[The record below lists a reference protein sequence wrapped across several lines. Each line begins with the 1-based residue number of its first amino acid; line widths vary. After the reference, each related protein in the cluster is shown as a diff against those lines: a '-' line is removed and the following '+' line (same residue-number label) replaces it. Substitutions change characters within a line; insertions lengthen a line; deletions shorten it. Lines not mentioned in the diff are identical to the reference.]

1 MTALEQLNAYL
12 KRLEGRI
19 KLYALSRGSA
29 LVFAIALVLTVF
41 FVWISN
47 RYAFAQD
54 VVLPLRI
61 ALFVL
66 LAAGI
71 ALLLVRPILLLTR
84 RRITNLVEQ
93 RAPEF
98 QERLLTLTDR
108 KDPSN
113 PWDEVLA
120 EDALKVAGIHTPE
133 TLTPTKPLVTFAG
146 AGMVALA
153 VLLWLIF
160 AGPGYWGYGA
170 GLLWTGHADVAKR
183 PLYDISVQPGDK
195 TIRRK
200 ADQMITATL
209 RGFSADSVTLHA
221 RYGTTGKWDQTSMQ
235 VQSNG
240 DQYRFLFA
248 GLSDTVEYYIRAD
261 KAQSKHFTIHVKDFP
276 AVKRVRVALRFPSG
290 LDLQNV
296 VLDPAGDIRA
306 VDGTIAEISVL
317 TDRPLENGLLVTDDG
332 KKVTLKKG
340 DGNWSST
347 VLKIEKDGSY
357 HIAALDNSEAVRI
370 SDDYYIESKKDE
382 APTVKILKPGRDP
395 HVSPIEELPV
405 RVTAADDFAIKGL
418 DLHYSVNGG
427 EEQVVPL
434 LKAKN
439 PKEAEGGTT
448 LYFENLKVAPG
459 DLVSF
464 YATAKD
470 AKATT
475 KSEMVFAQAE
485 PFDFKFSQSQQAGG
499 GGGGAGNQ
507 SDGISQRQKQIIAA
521 TFNETKE
528 AKARAAL
535 AEDAKFLSSLQAKLG
550 EQAQVL
556 AQRMGSREMGASGPE
571 FQQFSKLMTQA
582 SGEMGGA
589 VEQLRPGKWR
599 EALVPEQKA
608 LGSLLRAEA
617 LFRDIQVAF
626 GQQSGGGG
634 GGASG
639 AQRDLARMFDLEL
652 DTTKNQYE
660 TGQSASSDSANDA
673 QKAMDEAYERLQAL
687 AKRQEE
693 LAAQNSQQQVAEQR
707 WQEEQLRREAEELR
721 KQMQQMAKNSQN
733 SQGQSSQGQNSQ
745 NQNSHGQQGSQS
757 SQSQGGSQGSQSQS
771 ASAGSSPSQ
780 GSGSRQNA
788 QSASNR
794 NAQNSQQN
802 AQNRADQQRAAE
814 SMRRVT
820 EALGRAENEMRN
832 AVSNGDAT
840 ARERA
845 LSEIREAQELMNRMM
860 HDQAGRSVADLANRA
875 SQLAESQKSIS
886 DRLKQM
892 YGESGSDSRAGS
904 RTLGG
909 GEGMPEM
916 NDPNSMRFGY
926 GFRRRY
932 YSQPGHEPSQG
943 EKAMADEKD
952 RLANEVQRLQQQVQQ
967 QAQALAGTR
976 PDAARKLSRALSE
989 AEQKDLA
996 VRIQKNAEWMR
1007 QGYGDRNLA
1016 TEDSVTSGLQQFSR
1030 DLRDAD
1036 EALQAGGSPNGQKG
1050 GNEQTAR
1057 ALSEIRSLREDL
1069 ERKAAQNGSDRSG
1082 QSQGGQQQSAQRGG
1096 QQSGQQNGQ
1105 SGQQSGQPG
1114 QSASSS
1120 QGGQMGGE
1128 RSGYG
1133 PLGGYWNPRGGGGRD
1148 MSREDIQ
1155 SAIAQL
1161 RGLRDQAGTRDRAL
1175 TGYIDGALGN
1185 LQHLTG
1191 AQDGLLEARI
1201 SQDALT
1207 SLQRLEV
1214 ELGKRLTQQQNE
1226 GTRTGAHE
1234 DSPEKYHDAVAG
1246 YFRKLS
1252 QSK

>member
-19 KLYALSRGSA
+19 RLYALSRGAAFVFTMA
-29 LVFAIALVLTVF
+29 LALTVF

-47 RYAFAQD
+47 RYAFAQG

-61 ALFVL
+61 ALFLL

-71 ALLLVRPILLLTR
+71 SLLLVRPVLRLTR
-84 RRITNLVEQ
+84 RRVTDLIEQ

-98 QERLLTLTDR
+98 QERLLTLTERNDA
-108 KDPSN
+108 SN

-120 EDALKVAGIHTPE
+120 EDALKVAELHTPE
-133 TLTPTKPLVTFAG
+133 TLTPTRPLLTFAG
-146 AGMVALA
+146 AGAIALA
-153 VLLWLIF
+153 VLLWLIV

-170 GLLWTGHADVAKR
+170 GLLWTGHADAAKK
-183 PLYDISVQPGDK
+183 PLYDITVQPGDK

-200 ADQMITATL
+200 ADQIITATL
-209 RGFSADSVTLHA
+209 QGFSADHVTLHA
-221 RYGTTGKWDQTSMQ
+221 KYGSTAKWDQTPMQ
-235 VQSNG
+235 VQSDG
-240 DQYRFLFA
+240 DRYRFLFA
-248 GLSDTVEYYIRAD
+248 GLSDTVEYYVQAD

-276 AVKRVRVALRFPSG
+276 AVKRVRVALRYPAG
-290 LDLQNV
+290 LDLENV

-306 VDGTIAEISVL
+306 VDGTTAEISVL
-317 TDRPLENGLLVTDDG
+317 TDRPLENGILVTDDG
-332 KKVTLKKG
+332 KKLTLEKG
-340 DGNWSST
+340 DGNWSKA

-357 HIAALDNSEAVRI
+357 HIAALDNAEPVRI
-370 SDDYYIESKKDE
+370 SDDYFIEAKKDE

-405 RVTAADDFAIKGL
+405 SVTAADDFAVKGL

-434 LKAKN
+434 LKAMN
-439 PKEAEGGTT
+439 PKEADGGTT

-470 AKATT
+470 AKTT
-475 KSEMVFAQAE
+475 AKSEIIFAQAE

-499 GGGGAGNQ
+499 GGGGGAGNQ
-507 SDGISQRQKQIIAA
+507 SDDISQRQKQIIAA

-528 AKARAAL
+528 AKPKAAL
-535 AEDAKFLSSLQAKLG
+535 AEDAKFLSGLQAKLG

-556 AQRMGSREMGASGPE
+556 AERMGNREMGSSGPE

-582 SGEMGGA
+582 SSDMGSA

-599 EALVPEQKA
+599 ESLVPEQKA

-626 GQQSGGGG
+626 GQSGGGG

-660 TGQSASSDSANDA
+660 TGQSSSADSAKDA

-693 LAAQNSQQQVAEQR
+693 LAAQNAQQQVAEQR

-721 KQMQQMAKNSQN
+721 KQMQELAKN
-733 SQGQSSQGQNSQ
+733 SQGQNSQ
-745 NQNSHGQQGSQS
+745 SQQGSQS
-757 SQSQGGSQGSQSQS
+757 SQSQSGSQGSQSQS
-771 ASAGSSPSQ
+771 ASGSSSSQ
-780 GSGSRQNA
+780 SSGGRQGA
-788 QSASNR
+788 QSASSR
-794 NAQNSQQN
+794 NGQSSAQS
-802 AQNRADQQRAAE
+802 AQNRADEQRTAE

-820 EALGRAENEMRN
+820 EALGRAENEMRK

-840 ARERA
+840 ARDRA
-845 LSEIREAQELMNRMM
+845 LNQIREAQDLMNRMM
-860 HDQAGRSVADLANRA
+860 HDQAGRGVGDLANRA
-875 SQLAESQKSIS
+875 SQLAEAQKSIA

-892 YGESGSDSRAGS
+892 YGDTGSNSRAGS
-904 RTLGG
+904 RSLGG
-909 GEGMPEM
+909 GESMMPEM

-943 EKAMADEKD
+943 EKSLADEKD
-952 RLANEVQRLQQQVQQ
+952 RLAKDVESLEHQVQQ

-996 VRIQKNAEWMR
+996 VRMQKNAEWMR

-1016 TEDSVTSGLQQFSR
+1016 TEDSVTAGLQQLSR

-1036 EALQAGGSPNGQKG
+1036 ESLQSAGAQNGQKG
-1050 GNEQTAR
+1050 GNDQTAR

-1069 ERKAAQNGSDRSG
+1069 ERKAGQNGAG
-1082 QSQGGQQQSAQRGG
+1082 QSQGGQQQASQRGG
-1096 QQSGQQNGQ
+1096 QQSGQQNG
-1105 SGQQSGQPG
+1105 GQAGE
-1114 QSASSS
+1114 
-1120 QGGQMGGE
+1120 GGEMGGE

-1133 PLGGYWNPRGGGGRD
+1133 PLGGYWSPRGGGGRD

-1161 RGLRDQAGTRDRAL
+1161 RGLRNQAVARDRAL

-1207 SLQRLEV
+1207 SLQRLEA
-1214 ELGKRLTQQQNE
+1214 ELGKRVAQQQNE

-1246 YFRKLS
+1246 YFRRLS
-1252 QSK
+1252 QAK

>member
-19 KLYALSRGSA
+19 RLHALSRGAA
-29 LVFAIALVLTVF
+29 LVFGIALGLTLL

-47 RYAFAQD
+47 RYVFAQG

-61 ALFVL
+61 TLFVL
-66 LAAGI
+66 LAIGI
-71 ALLLVRPILLLTR
+71 ALLLVRPILRLTR

-98 QERLLTLTDR
+98 QERLLTLAEP
-108 KDPSN
+108 KDAPN

-120 EDALKVAGIHTPE
+120 EDALKVAQVHTPE
-133 TLTPTKPLVTFAG
+133 TLTPSRPVLTFAG
-146 AGMVALA
+146 GGAIALA

-170 GLLWTGHADVAKR
+170 DLLWTGHSDSAKK
-183 PLYDISVQPGDK
+183 PLYDIAVQPGDK
-195 TIRRK
+195 TVRRK
-200 ADQMITATL
+200 ADQLIIATL
-209 RGFSADSVTLHA
+209 RGFSADSVSLHA
-221 RYGTTGKWDQTSMQ
+221 KYGTNDKWEHTPMQ
-235 VQSNG
+235 VQSDG
-240 DQYRFLFA
+240 DKYRFLFA
-248 GLSDTVEYYIRAD
+248 GLSDTVEYYIQAD

-276 AVKRVRVALRFPSG
+276 AVKRVRVALRYPAG

-306 VDGTIAEISVL
+306 VDGTTAEISVL
-317 TDRPLENGLLVTDDG
+317 TDRPLESGLLVTNDG
-332 KKVTLKKG
+332 KKLPLQKG
-340 DGNWSST
+340 EGNWSKA

-357 HIAALDNSEAVRI
+357 HIAALDNADVVRI
-370 SDDYYIESKKDE
+370 SDDYYIEAKKDE

-434 LKAKN
+434 LKARN
-439 PKEAEGGTT
+439 PKEADGGTT
-448 LYFENLKVAPG
+448 LYFENLKVTPG

-470 AKATT
+470 AKTST

-499 GGGGAGNQ
+499 GGGGGAGNQ
-507 SDGISQRQKQIIAA
+507 SDDISQRQKQIIAA

-528 AKARAAL
+528 AKSRAAL
-535 AEDAKFLSSLQAKLG
+535 AEDAKFLSGLQAKLG

-556 AQRMGSREMGASGPE
+556 AQRMGSREMGSSGPE

-582 SGEMGGA
+582 SGEMGTA

-626 GQQSGGGG
+626 GQSGGGG
-634 GGASG
+634 GGQSG

-660 TGQSASSDSANDA
+660 TGQSSSSDSANDA
-673 QKAMDEAYERLQAL
+673 QKALDEAYQRLQAL

-721 KQMQQMAKNSQN
+721 KQMQQLAKN
-733 SQGQSSQGQNSQ
+733 SQGQNSQ
-745 NQNSHGQQGSQS
+745 GQQGSQS
-757 SQSQGGSQGSQSQS
+757 SQSQPGSQGGQSQS
-771 ASAGSSPSQ
+771 ASSGSSSSSQ
-780 GSGSRQNA
+780 GSAGKQNA

-794 NAQNSQQN
+794 GGQNQGDPQSK
-802 AQNRADQQRAAE
+802 ADEQRAAE

-845 LSEIREAQELMNRMM
+845 LNQIREAQEMMNRMM
-860 HDQAGRSVADLANRA
+860 HDQAGRSVGDLANRA

-892 YGESGSDSRAGS
+892 YGQSASNSRAGS
-904 RTLGG
+904 RRYGG
-909 GEGMPEM
+909 GEGMMPEM

-932 YSQPGHEPSQG
+932 YNQPGREPTQG
-943 EKAMADEKD
+943 EKAIADEKD
-952 RLANEVQRLQQQVQQ
+952 RLAKEVERLEQQVQQ
-967 QAQALAGTR
+967 QAQALSGTR

-989 AEQKDLA
+989 AEQKDLS
-996 VRIQKNAEWMR
+996 VRMQKNAEWMR
-1007 QGYGDRNLA
+1007 QGFGDRNLA
-1016 TEDSVTSGLQQFSR
+1016 TEDSVTDGLQQLSR

-1036 EALQAGGSPNGQKG
+1036 QALQAAGSPNGQKG

-1069 ERKAAQNGSDRSG
+1069 ERKAAQNGGDRPG
-1082 QSQGGQQQSAQRGG
+1082 QSQNGQQQASQRGG
-1096 QQSGQQNGQ
+1096 QQSGQQGGGEQ
-1105 SGQQSGQPG
+1105 G
-1114 QSASSS
+1114 QSASSG

-1133 PLGGYWNPRGGGGRD
+1133 SLGGFWSPRGGGGRD
-1148 MSREDIQ
+1148 MGREDIQ

-1201 SQDALT
+1201 SRDALT

-1214 ELGKRLTQQQNE
+1214 ELGKRLAQQQNE
-1226 GTRTGAHE
+1226 GTRTGARE

-1252 QSK
+1252 GAK